1 VRIELPF
8 QTVETVNESARDRQ
22 RSLELFSAGR
32 ETEWRNRLIWG
43 DKKYVLAS
51 LLAEFAGEDETM
63 FSRLLG
69 RLRSAFVQ
77 AVPATY
83 NPSLHYNCFV
93 ETVPSRD
100 RQTVYQELRR
110 MGLLEFSH
118 VLPDGRL
125 QLSVRNVSAALG
137 AYNAVATD
145 KIVAACLTKA
155 RLIELMVNDPDM
167 EITALLKTS
176 KPHVGHAEK
185 ARLAQIIIASESAF
199 RRGVEYHEQKQYQR
213 AIDCYDDATRIEPE
227 DVRAWHNK
235 IGALTQQGRHQAAL
249 EVADKI
255 LALHGNVGILW
266 EAKGRTL
273 VDMGR
278 LPEAGECMSKACALN
293 SNIAK
298 RHALAVDREADKWL
312 QALMGEC
319 RREGKNPETDI
330 GFWWAR
336 FAAFANSGDP
346 DKMFICLQMAATIG
360 PEHSIVS
367 SDSGMLLLPPG
378 HPLLSKELL
387 PDDATVER
395 LRDFFQRMTTIA
407 MRKKV

>member
-1 VRIELPF
+1 MATGYTLNKTR
-8 QTVETVNESARDRQ
+8 ESKMEILDR
-22 RSLELFSAGR
+22 
-32 ETEWRNRLIWG
+32 
-43 DKKYVLAS
+43 
-51 LLAEFAGEDETM
+51 FAGGDETM
-63 FSRLLG
+63 
-69 RLRSAFVQ
+69 
-77 AVPATY
+77 VPAAY
-83 NPSLHYNCFV
+83 NSSLHYNCFV

-100 RQTVYQELRR
+100 RQAVYQELRR

-145 KIVAACLTKA
+145 KIFAAGLTKA

-176 KPHVGHAEK
+176 NPHVGHAEK
-185 ARLAQIIIASESAF
+185 VRLAQIIIASEGAF
-199 RRGVEYHEQKQYQR
+199 RRGVEYHEQNQYQR
-213 AIDCYDDATRIEPE
+213 AIECYDDAIRIEPE

-235 IGALTQQGRHQAAL
+235 IGALMQQGKHQAAL

-266 EAKGRTL
+266 QAKGRTL

-293 SNIAK
+293 PNIAK
-298 RHALAVDREADKWL
+298 RHAQAVDQEADKWF
-312 QALMGEC
+312 QALMEEC
-319 RREGKNPETDI
+319 RSEGKNPETDI

-336 FAAFANSGDP
+336 FAAFANSGDL
-346 DKMFICLQMAATIG
+346 DKMFICLQMAASIG
-360 PEHSIVS
+360 PEHSIMS

-378 HPLLSKELL
+378 HPALSKELL

-407 MRKKV
+407 MRQNV